1 MVGENLRRSFDEA
14 TLKRLPK
21 GLTAVSVKGR
31 RYILVP
37 LSAEFIPN
45 QGGNTDFY
53 SSRMSFWR
61 SGRYFLKEETS
72 MKYEILKLLARNAKY
87 TAEDIAVMLG
97 ADEKTVES
105 EIKQLEKDGLIKGY
119 KAIIDWQKVENPYVS
134 AIIELNV
141 VPKAGLGFEE
151 VAEKIMKYD
160 EVESVYLMSGVY
172 DLNVVVKAKTLQD
185 IARFVAR
192 ELATIDSVTS
202 TTTHFVLRRYKEMD
216 VELVSKED
224 DGRGQLFI

>member
-1 MVGENLRRSFDEA
+1 MAFG
-14 TLKRLPK
+14 TLFFK
-21 GLTAVSVKGR
+21 GG
-31 RYILVP
+31 
-37 LSAEFIPN
+37 
-45 QGGNTDFY
+45 
-53 SSRMSFWR
+53 
-61 SGRYFLKEETS
+61 TS

-97 ADEKTVES
+97 EDEKTVES

-119 KAIIDWQKVENPYVS
+119 KAIIDWQQVENPYVS

-151 VAEKIMKYD
+151 IAEKIMKYD

-216 VELVSKED
+216 VELVSEED
-224 DGRGQLFI
+224 DGRGQFFI